1 MIPAAPPVRHRG
13 PDGARRYACALIVAV
28 LAAGDASA
36 RDDPDLTDVA
46 RFCSAVAHADS
57 ASLDRAAERI
67 DAIKREIAALTAL
80 EVKRDRLAADAAAE
94 GIRVAGQRRDVEALR
109 ARLAHLSPAMFEE
122 RRMTGAD
129 LTAHLEVLDRYRQS
143 EAVLLIELR
152 AIEDEIAARR
162 ARADLPAQ
170 RTVAT
175 SERELRRCL
184 EERRAGLR

>member
-1 MIPAAPPVRHRG
+1 MIPAAPSLRRRG
-13 PDGARRYACALIVAV
+13 PGRARRYACALVVAV
-28 LAAGDASA
+28 LSTGDASA
-36 RDDPDLTDVA
+36 RNDPDLTDVA

-57 ASLDRAAERI
+57 ATLDRAAQRI
-67 DAIKREIAALTAL
+67 DAIKREIAALAAL
-80 EVKRDRLAADAAAE
+80 EAKRDRLAAEAAAE
-94 GIRVAGQRRDVEALR
+94 GDRVAGQRRDVEALR
-109 ARLAHLSPAMFEE
+109 TRLTHLSPAMFEE
-122 RRMTGAD
+122 RRLTGAD

-175 SERELRRCL
+175 SERELRRCI
-184 EERRAGLR
+184 EERRARLR